1 MRVGKIV
8 FASMLAVC
16 FAQGADLAQELTKE
30 AKEMKGDS
38 RIFSGEVRVTMLFEK
53 NAWRNFSG
61 ARVHFSPKARSAWH
75 THPAGQTLI
84 VTQGVI
90 YTGTKD
96 GIIHTA
102 EAVESIACLPDV
114 VHWHGAGLESSGTH
128 IKEILESLAV
138 KLELQCFLRKMRGG
152 ILAVQ
157 ECILAQRLGV
167 LGILTPLGRHSLLH
181 KG

>member
-1 MRVGKIV
+1 MRIGKIV

-16 FAQGADLAQELTKE
+16 FTQGADLAQELTKE

-90 YTGTKD
+90 YTGTKN
-96 GIIHTA
+96 GIVHKA
-102 EAVESIACLPDV
+102 EMRESIACPPNVD
-114 VHWHGAGLESSGTH
+114 HWHGAGLESSGTH
-128 IKEILESLAV
+128 IALTQYSKDSNV
-138 KLELQCFLRKMRGG
+138 VWGDKLSDEEYLQAIKQAEKRK
-152 ILAVQ
+152 
-157 ECILAQRLGV
+157 
-167 LGILTPLGRHSLLH
+167 
-181 KG
+181 

>member
-1 MRVGKIV
+1 MRIGKIV

-16 FAQGADLAQELTKE
+16 FTQGADLAQELTKE

-90 YTGTKD
+90 YTGTKN
-96 GIIHTA
+96 GIVHKAKIG
-102 EAVESIACLPDV
+102 ESIACPPNVD
-114 VHWHGAGLESSGTH
+114 HWHGAGLESSGTH
-128 IKEILESLAV
+128 IALTQYSKDSNV
-138 KLELQCFLRKMRGG
+138 VWGDKLSDEEYLQAIKQAEKRK
-152 ILAVQ
+152 
-157 ECILAQRLGV
+157 
-167 LGILTPLGRHSLLH
+167 
-181 KG
+181 

>member
-1 MRVGKIV
+1 MQTNNFILSGIL
-8 FASMLAVC
+8 ASAMLVC
-16 FAQGADLAQELTKE
+16 FAQGVDLAQELIKE
-30 AKEMKGDS
+30 VKEIKGDS

-96 GIIHTA
+96 GIVHKA
-102 EAVESIACLPDV
+102 ETGESIACPPNV
-114 VHWHGAGLESSGTH
+114 AHWHGAGLKSSGTH
-128 IKEILESLAV
+128 IALTQYDKDSNV
-138 KLELQCFLRKMRGG
+138 VWGQKLSDEEYLQAIKQTEKRK
-152 ILAVQ
+152 
-157 ECILAQRLGV
+157 
-167 LGILTPLGRHSLLH
+167 
-181 KG
+181 

>member
-1 MRVGKIV
+1 MRIGKIV

-16 FAQGADLAQELTKE
+16 FTQGADLAQELTKE

-90 YTGTKD
+90 YTGTKN
-96 GIIHTA
+96 GIVHKA
-102 EAVESIACLPDV
+102 EMGESIACPPNVD
-114 VHWHGAGLESSGTH
+114 HWHGAGLESSGTH
-128 IKEILESLAV
+128 IALTQYSKDSNV
-138 KLELQCFLRKMRGG
+138 VWGDKLSDEEYLQAIKQAEKRKGLCR
-152 ILAVQ
+152 I
-157 ECILAQRLGV
+157 
-167 LGILTPLGRHSLLH
+167 
-181 KG
+181 

>member
-1 MRVGKIV
+1 MRIGKIV

-16 FAQGADLAQELTKE
+16 FTQGADLAQELTKE

-96 GIIHTA
+96 GIVHKA
-102 EAVESIACLPDV
+102 ETVESISCPPNVA
-114 VHWHGAGLESSGTH
+114 HWHGAGLESSGTH
-128 IKEILESLAV
+128 IALTQYDKDSNVIWGD
-138 KLELQCFLRKMRGG
+138 KLSDTEYLQAIKKAEKRK
-152 ILAVQ
+152 
-157 ECILAQRLGV
+157 
-167 LGILTPLGRHSLLH
+167 
-181 KG
+181 